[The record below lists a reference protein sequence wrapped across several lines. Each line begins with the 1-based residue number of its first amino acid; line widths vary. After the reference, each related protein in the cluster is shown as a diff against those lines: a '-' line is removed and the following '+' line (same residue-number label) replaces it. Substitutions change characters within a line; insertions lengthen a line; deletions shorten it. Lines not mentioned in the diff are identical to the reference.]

1 VPCIRVTLRCRKP
14 LDYSFQV
21 HKGNFMGVW
30 QGHQRSLVALD
41 LTASECA
48 RFILGEKVSSWEM
61 GMNEEKPI
69 SLSSL
74 IDNTWPQLE
83 TLLSALLKFT

>member
-1 VPCIRVTLRCRKP
+1 
-14 LDYSFQV
+14 
-21 HKGNFMGVW
+21 M
-30 QGHQRSLVALD
+30 ALD